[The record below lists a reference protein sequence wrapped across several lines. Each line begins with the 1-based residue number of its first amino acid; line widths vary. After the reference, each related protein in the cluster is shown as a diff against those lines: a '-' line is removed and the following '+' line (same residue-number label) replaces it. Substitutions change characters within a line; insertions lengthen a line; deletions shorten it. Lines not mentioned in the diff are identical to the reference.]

1 MLQQTS
7 RRSEIAAEPDAEDED
22 VLSYQEIQREDNGDQ
37 QQNSGGERLATEAQ
51 LAPASQVDVENQV
64 VSVIF
69 IIIC

>member
-1 MLQQTS
+1 MLQQTRDIDQDS
-7 RRSEIAAEPDAEDED
+7 AEEEEDQPL
-22 VLSYQEIQREDNGDQ
+22 VQGSQREDNGDQ